1 MARSL
6 VAAVAIA
13 FGFLLSPAS
22 HSAGLPLQQ
31 PSWAELGPQQREVL
45 LPLSAE
51 WDRLEP
57 WRRKKWLGIVDRYP
71 AMGVEEQ
78 ARIQRRM
85 KDWIA
90 LAPEERKAVREK
102 YKNIQKASPEFKET
116 LKQKW
121 QEYKELPDEEREKL
135 KAEALKAKTATK
147 PGGAAAA
154 HPLVAAKP
162 TATIVPP
169 PSAQT
174 ATPVAVPERSG
185 SLALPLGAP
194 SVPAQTQ

>member
-6 VAAVAIA
+6 VAVVAVA
-13 FGFLLSPAS
+13 FGLLLSPAS
-22 HSAGLPLQQ
+22 HAAGIPLQQ
-31 PSWAELGPQQREVL
+31 PSWAELGPQQREIL

-57 WRRKKWLGIVDRYP
+57 WRRKKWLGIVERYP
-71 AMGVEEQ
+71 AMGIEEQ

-121 QEYKELPDEEREKL
+121 QEYKELPDEEKEKL
-135 KAEALKAKTATK
+135 KAEALKAKAIPK
-147 PGGAAAA
+147 PGSGGA

-162 TATIVPP
+162 ATTIVSP
-169 PSAQT
+169 PSAAT
-174 ATPVAVPERSG
+174 STPVAGPEGSG
-185 SLALPLGAP
+185 SLTLPLTTPPG
-194 SVPAQTQ
+194 PAQPQ